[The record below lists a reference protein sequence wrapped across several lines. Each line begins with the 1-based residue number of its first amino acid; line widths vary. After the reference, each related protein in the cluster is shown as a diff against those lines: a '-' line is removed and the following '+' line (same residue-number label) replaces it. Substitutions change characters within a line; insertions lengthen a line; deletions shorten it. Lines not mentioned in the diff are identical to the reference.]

1 MKIIITSIAA
11 LALAGACKGDGD
23 KAAAPASE
31 EGPGPLGSGGGG
43 AAPVADEPA
52 ADPAAEPEGEPAALE
67 KLAFDKGAVPSG
79 IEIDGELDTGLRFR
93 DKNGENWLLVSYKEP
108 KTKDS
113 GASRYLYVKHVAV
126 AGDETRELRVVRD
139 KVEDCEYDMLVQVH
153 PDSLVVTDLDGDG
166 AGEVT
171 FGYKL
176 ACRSDMSP
184 ATFKLLVLEEG
195 DKYILRGDTKIGTDD
210 IGFDGGNYKVDPSFK
225 KAPPGFLEHAKKLW
239 PSLVLEG

>member
-1 MKIIITSIAA
+1 VKIIIISIAW

-31 EGPGPLGSGGGG
+31 QGPGALGSGGDG
-43 AAPVADEPA
+43 AAPVADDEPVAEPA
-52 ADPAAEPEGEPAALE
+52 GEPAALE
-67 KLAFDKGAVPSG
+67 KLAFDRGAIPPAMKV
-79 IEIDGELDTGLRFR
+79 DGELDTGLRFR
-93 DKNGENWLLVSYKEP
+93 DKNGENWLLISYKEP

-126 AGDETRELRVVRD
+126 AGDATRELRVVRD

-153 PDSLVVTDLDGDG
+153 PDSLEITDLDGDG

-195 DKYILRGDTKIGTDD
+195 DKYILRGDTKIGTAD
-210 IGFDGGNYKVDPSFK
+210 IGFDGGDYKVDASFK
-225 KAPPGFLEHAKKLW
+225 KGPPEFLEHAKKRW

>member
-1 MKIIITSIAA
+1 MKISMIWIAV

-23 KAAAPASE
+23 KAAAPASG
-31 EGPGPLGSGGGG
+31 EGPGPLASGGG
-43 AAPVADEPA
+43 AAEPVAADEPA
-52 ADPAAEPEGEPAALE
+52 PDPAAGEPAEIE
-67 KLAFDKGAVPSG
+67 KLSFDKGSVPRG

-93 DKNGENWLLVSYKEP
+93 DKNGDNWVLVSYKEP
-108 KTKDS
+108 KSKQV

-126 AGDETRELRVVRD
+126 DGGETRELRVVRD

-153 PDSLVVTDLDGDG
+153 PESLEVTDLDGDG

-184 ATFKLLVLEEG
+184 ATFKLLVLEDG
-195 DKYILRGDTKIGTDD
+195 DKYILRGDTKIGSDAV
-210 IGFDGGNYKVDPSFK
+210 GFDGGNYKVDPSFK
-225 KAPPGFLEHAKKLW
+225 KGPPEFLEHAKKRW